1 MASSSNVQRTITNW
15 DHPEVIHS
23 YMLPDSYYEIG
34 EGTEKNTEAVLVRFT
49 TSEDAKL
56 GPVDMYLDEQGN
68 LLGMGIRE

>member
-1 MASSSNVQRTITNW
+1 MQKPVPWANLKPVFRQFM
-15 DHPEVIHS
+15 EVCILQS
-23 YMLPDSYYEIG
+23 AAA
-34 EGTEKNTEAVLVRFT
+34 EKNTEAVLVRFT